1 MEINIRSRIWNK
13 IQHSLIEGAPLPVWA
28 LRIKMILFPIKYLF
42 YRESRESGYQ
52 WDADEWIIHGIRYS
66 DRAFQVFS
74 QSRGELFRMR
84 CQNGALNV
92 TRVMET
98 RRMEEEKI

>member
-1 MEINIRSRIWNK
+1 MKINIRSMIWNK

-42 YRESRESGYQ
+42 YRESRKSGYQ
-52 WDADEWIIHGIRYS
+52 RDTDEWIIHGIRYS
-66 DRAFQVFS
+66 DRAFLVFS

-84 CQNGALNV
+84 CENGALNV

-98 RRMEEEKI
+98 RRIEEEKI